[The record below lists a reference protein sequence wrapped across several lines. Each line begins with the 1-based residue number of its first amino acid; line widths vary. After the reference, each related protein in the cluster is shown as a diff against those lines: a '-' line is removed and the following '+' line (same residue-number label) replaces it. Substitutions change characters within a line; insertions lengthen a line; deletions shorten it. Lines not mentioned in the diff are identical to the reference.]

1 VLPLLGT
8 DWDSNVIEVVTL
20 PRDYKRV
27 VSPEWIYILIPGEA
41 AQRKRDSGVMSPAKM
56 GKRWTQMHDGL
67 DTLAT
72 LLMHSDR
79 AELPTRDGVGNT
91 RFLGHGPS

>member
-1 VLPLLGT
+1 M
-8 DWDSNVIEVVTL
+8 D
-20 PRDYKRV
+20 
-27 VSPEWIYILIPGEA
+27 ILIPGEA
-41 AQRKRDSGVMSPAKM
+41 AQRRRDSRVMPPAKM
-56 GKRWTQMHDGL
+56 GKRWTQMQDGF

-79 AELPTRDGVGNT
+79 AELPTRDGVKNST